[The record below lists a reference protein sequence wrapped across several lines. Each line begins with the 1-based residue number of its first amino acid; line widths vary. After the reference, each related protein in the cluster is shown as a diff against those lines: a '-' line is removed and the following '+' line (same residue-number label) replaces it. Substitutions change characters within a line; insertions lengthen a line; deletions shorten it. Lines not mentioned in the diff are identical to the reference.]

1 LEVAEKG
8 RKAKNFCL
16 ENRNP
21 ILIMILALA
30 LSLFLLFIYWKYG
43 HMRVE
48 S

>member
-8 RKAKNFCL
+8 RKAKKFCL

-21 ILIMILALA
+21 ILIMILADRFT
-30 LSLFLLFIYWKYG
+30 SSFIYV
-43 HMRVE
+43 MRVE